1 MAGYFDRKLML
12 HEETALSITTHDGDE
27 RKEPILDQT
36 TLNLIVRAEL
46 DAVRDI
52 LGENAAAIVYR
63 EADLSD
69 VYKNPPAYDFEP
81 GLTRA
86 QRARLYREIADLV
99 GLNGAVG
106 VWRRL
111 GYAATMCSDEIG
123 GAMSY
128 VQGANQEERFISALE
143 LYSRTMGT
151 GRIVTDGAD
160 GVGFDLAEC
169 FTCRGY
175 QSTRPICSLAAGS
188 IQYMAD
194 VIFGKKKFQVEEKTC
209 KAMGGETCYYVL
221 KNC

>member
-1 MAGYFDRKLML
+1 
-12 HEETALSITTHDGDE
+12 LSTITHDDAE
-27 RKEPILDQT
+27 KTEPILTQT
-36 TLNLIVRAEL
+36 TLNLVVRAEL

-63 EADLSD
+63 EAELID
-69 VYKNPPAYDFEP
+69 VFQTPPAYDFEP

-86 QRARLYREIADLV
+86 QRARLYREIAELV

-111 GYAATMCSDEIG
+111 GYAATQCSDTIG
-123 GAMSY
+123 GMMTY
-128 VQGANQEERFISALE
+128 VKGADQEERFISALE
-143 LYSRTMGT
+143 LYSRSMGT

-160 GVGFDLAEC
+160 GIGFDLAEC
-169 FTCRGY
+169 FVCRGY
-175 QSTRPICSLAAGS
+175 RSTRPICSLAGGS

-194 VIFGKKKFQVEEKTC
+194 AIFGKKKFLVDEKTC
-209 KAMGGETCYYVL
+209 KATGGDTCYYVL